1 MNITVIMVVVAMY
14 VGLTVDKIMHKNDG
28 KSEL

>member
-1 MNITVIMVVVAMY
+1 MNITVAIIIMVY

>member
-1 MNITVIMVVVAMY
+1 MNITVAIIVMVY

>member
-1 MNITVIMVVVAMY
+1 MNVTVAIIVMVY

-28 KSEL
+28 KSGL

>member
-1 MNITVIMVVVAMY
+1 MNITVAIIVMVY

-28 KSEL
+28 KSDL